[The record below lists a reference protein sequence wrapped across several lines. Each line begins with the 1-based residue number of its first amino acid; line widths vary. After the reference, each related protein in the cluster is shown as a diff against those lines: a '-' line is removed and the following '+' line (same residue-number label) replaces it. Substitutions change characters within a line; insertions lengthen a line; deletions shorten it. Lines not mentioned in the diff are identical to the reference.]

1 MDKLVVK
8 GGRPLSGTVE
18 ISGAKN
24 SVLPLMTAA
33 LMVNGETTLKRV
45 PNLKDTRTMIRLLD
59 IVGAGV
65 SFDAGEMRI
74 DGSTV
79 NNLEAPY
86 DLVKTMRA
94 SFYVLAHCW
103 RGLAKLKCLYQEDVP
118 GARDRL
124 IFTLKGL
131 KNLAPKLRLKGV
143 TYWPRQIV

>member
-24 SVLPLMTAA
+24 AVLPLMTAA

-94 SFYVLAHCW
+94 SFYVL
-103 RGLAKLKCLYQEDVP
+103 GPLLARFGKVKVSLPGGCP

-124 IFTLKGL
+124 IFISKGL
-131 KNLAPKLRLKGV
+131 KNLVQKLRLKGV